1 MKSDLDVYISYAHL
15 DNLELTEGGQGWVE
29 MFRRALQMRIT
40 QRTGHE
46 PNVWL
51 DDKLRGTD
59 VIPDDVINKV
69 RRAAA
74 FVAIVSPRYVAS
86 EWTRKELELFVGTHA
101 TIDPSGKSR
110 IFKVMK
116 APVPLDRLPS
126 ALRITLGYEFFAVDP
141 ETGRVREFDPI
152 FGNDADRNFWLRLDD
167 LADDLTS
174 QLELLMEERPEA
186 VVGGPRT
193 PLRDRAERVLLGVSA
208 PFAATPGSTF
218 TARFVAYVKELE
230 ELVQRQLREL
240 DRDVDGGSRAVLGL
254 TPDREGQWRIGTPVT
269 VRISGVHLRAEPP
282 TRAFEWNGREN
293 LLSFVVA
300 VEPQTPACVVPLCFE
315 AFIEGVSVAFIPL
328 SLTIGAES
336 GAREVGMVSQPVL
349 SSAFA
354 SYASDDAA
362 LVALCLSALKRWDPG
377 LDIFMDCLDLTPN
390 EAWQGELKRVI
401 PSKEVFLLFWSVN
414 ASESPWVAWELQQAK
429 ASKGLEWIRPMPIDD
444 PAIAPPPDDL
454 KHLHFGDRYL
464 IARQAFLRRT
474 DSAQGRSPGTE
485 PA

>member
-1 MKSDLDVYISYAHL
+1 
-15 DNLELTEGGQGWVE
+15 
-29 MFRRALQMRIT
+29 
-40 QRTGHE
+40 
-46 PNVWL
+46 
-51 DDKLRGTD
+51 
-59 VIPDDVINKV
+59 
-69 RRAAA
+69 
-74 FVAIVSPRYVAS
+74 
-86 EWTRKELELFVGTHA
+86 
-101 TIDPSGKSR
+101 
-110 IFKVMK
+110 
-116 APVPLDRLPS
+116 
-126 ALRITLGYEFFAVDP
+126 
-141 ETGRVREFDPI
+141 
-152 FGNDADRNFWLRLDD
+152 
-167 LADDLTS
+167 
-174 QLELLMEERPEA
+174 MEERPAA
-186 VVGGPRT
+186 VVGGRPT
-193 PLRDRAERVLLGVSA
+193 PLRDRVERVLLGVSA

-240 DRDVDGGSRAVLGL
+240 DRDVDGGSHAVLGL

-269 VRISGVHLRAEPP
+269 VRISGAHLRAEPS

-300 VEPQTPACVVPLCFE
+300 VEPQAPACVIPLCFE

-354 SYASDDAA
+354 SYASDDAS

-464 IARQAFLRRT
+464 IARQAFLRRNE
-474 DSAQGRSPGTE
+474 SAPGRSPGPE